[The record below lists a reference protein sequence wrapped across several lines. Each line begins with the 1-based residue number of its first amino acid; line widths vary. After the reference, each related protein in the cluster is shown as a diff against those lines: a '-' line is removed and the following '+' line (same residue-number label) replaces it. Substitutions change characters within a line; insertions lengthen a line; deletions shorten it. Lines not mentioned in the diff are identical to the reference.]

1 MKKTI
6 KEIACYTEVVA
17 SIEEFLIIQH
27 NDAVERR
34 NDIAEGL
41 IAKYGS
47 LADAKE
53 DDYETERYHE
63 YAMKAVQIESVIE
76 NLHKLL

>member
-1 MKKTI
+1 MKKSI

-17 SIEEFLIIQH
+17 SIEGFLEMSL
-27 NDAVERR
+27 NDAIERR

-41 IAKYGS
+41 IAEYGA
-47 LADAKE
+47 LADADENAYDTK
-53 DDYETERYHE
+53 RYHE
-63 YAMKAVQIESVIE
+63 YAMKVMQIESVIE